1 MLKSDRTAF
10 ITQSIARS
18 NSVSMAANGHANAE
32 NVNGRH
38 EMADDTFLFTSESV
52 NEGHP
57 DKLCDQV
64 WSAHMLIASNNN
76 DLLVC
81 RVGVLM

>member
-1 MLKSDRTAF
+1 
-10 ITQSIARS
+10 
-18 NSVSMAANGHANAE
+18 MAANGHANI
-32 NVNGRH
+32 NGHH

-64 WSAHMLIASNNN
+64 SYDIHAVACMSN
-76 DLLVC
+76 DKFPSTCTLD
-81 RVGVLM
+81 